1 MNKTEEKTFDSVAFF
16 RKVKLKLSEK
26 MKGMNLA
33 EKQEFLR
40 KVREGKIKISLE

>member
-1 MNKTEEKTFDSVAFF
+1 MNKKEKTFDTVAFF
-16 RKVKLKLSEK
+16 RKVKQKLSEK

-40 KVREGKIKISLE
+40 NVKEGKIKISVN